1 MHTNFKLG
9 IEGEYLGLYSP
20 ELPRRV
26 VDEIAPVY
34 SEQRSNISYG
44 RLAKGDW
51 SLVFVALTGKHQ
63 RRKNDSRSVVA
74 ATVRVPSA
82 ASTTRN
88 FACT

>member
-34 SEQRSNISYG
+34 PEQRSNISYG

-51 SLVFVALTGKHQ
+51 AWLRHREASTAEKRFVVCC
-63 RRKNDSRSVVA
+63 RRHSS
-74 ATVRVPSA
+74 VPSA